1 MTKNYIKNY
10 ISAGRLLI
18 IVSFLLFKTLE
29 LKNLEDV
36 LVCMEKIRK
45 LKDFKYDAVQIF
57 FSQLNIKRMND

>member
-45 LKDFKYDAVQIF
+45 MKDFKYDAVQIF
-57 FSQLNIKRMND
+57 FFTT